1 MKLTFLAV
9 VALLLVSSPAFA
21 HHGASGYDMQKMV
34 TGKATITGFE
44 WQNPHG
50 LIRFDMAD
58 DKGTVQHWVVETP
71 PPSLLVGKNW
81 TRHSLHEGDEV
92 TIYFHAAKNGALFG
106 IIQKVIF
113 ANGNVLDAYPDRPA
127 GQ

>member
-1 MKLTFLAV
+1 VKLVVLTALAFLLA
-9 VALLLVSSPAFA
+9 SSPALA
-21 HHGASGYDMQKMV
+21 HHGASGYDMVKMV
-34 TGKATITGFE
+34 SGKATVTGFE

-50 LIRFDMAD
+50 QIHFDMTD
-58 DKGTVQHWVVETP
+58 DKGNVQHWTVETP
-71 PPSLLVGKNW
+71 PPSLLVGKSW

>member
-1 MKLTFLAV
+1 VKLVVLTALAFLLA
-9 VALLLVSSPAFA
+9 SSPALA
-21 HHGASGYDMQKMV
+21 HHGASGYDMVKMV
-34 TGKATITGFE
+34 SGKATVTGFE

-50 LIRFDMAD
+50 QIHFDMTD
-58 DKGTVQHWVVETP
+58 DKGNVQHWTVETP
-71 PPSLLVGKNW
+71 PPSLLVGKSW

-106 IIQKVIF
+106 IIQKVVF
-113 ANGNVLDAYPDRPA
+113 ANGNVLDAYPDRPV

>member
-1 MKLTFLAV
+1 VKRTALA
-9 VALLLVSSPAFA
+9 ALLLLVSFPALA
-21 HHGASGYDMQKMV
+21 HHGASGYDMVKMV
-34 TGKATITGFE
+34 TGKATVTGFE
-44 WQNPHG
+44 WSNPHG

-58 DKGTVQHWVVETP
+58 DKGNVQHWTVETP

-81 TRHSLHEGDEV
+81 TRHSLHAGDEV

-106 IIQKVIF
+106 IIQKVVF
-113 ANGNVLDAYPDRPA
+113 ANGDVLDAYPDRPA